1 MDIVTEF
8 QCTKSNIETHNIDS
22 FFSLLLP
29 DLSLEKI
36 SINHIVEVFII
47 STEKWKL
54 SWIIKD
60 LSILEREF

>member
-8 QCTKSNIETHNIDS
+8 QCTKSNIETHDIDS

-29 DLSLEKI
+29 DLSQEKI
-36 SINHIVEVFII
+36 LINHTVEVVLI

-60 LSILEREF
+60 LSILEKEF